1 MAGPENHHPRTAPFS
16 VVLVASRWDGPAGTW
31 VREWR
36 RQSNDVEL
44 IVVDVSPETD
54 LVTRVPPEV
63 KVVEGHRG
71 TASMAL
77 NAGLEAVTAPRVLL
91 QVEPRLPPEHFVEK
105 VRKINAAPDAVIIGP
120 GGPPAGVAESA
131 LDILMLHLV
140 QPDAVH
146 QAPSRWATVP
156 GSLWVL
162 FPTRVLQ
169 HLGGLEAVEGHFELA
184 IQDACLRLGRHR
196 DPVRVDGIPWAVNRR
211 SVKALASDIR
221 EVTAARIQRLVR
233 RPDTTLE
240 PGWTFATRTAL
251 RAALERDAEGED
263 RQRVLEQV
271 GGLDLRPFARMQEWA
286 VIGRDQ
292 LRRMLVG
299 LRQQQQRWILEGLQ
313 LGLERVGAEGIPT
326 LLGRHPIRLAEGTT
340 VLLPVERD
348 DAHGLKQAVAGF
360 FRSGITRGCTLAV
373 VAGPT
378 TSSRLQRALGRE
390 WYSLQ
395 LMAALADSD
404 LVLHASSLTAPR
416 ALRMLAPCSA
426 WVPVERLQGEAWAL
440 HARVCG
446 TRALRPNPAAPWPI
460 DVARPVRLLSW
471 PRWTDDHAL
480 RQFFTDVVVPLAHDE
495 DVTLCLRFDTEQDGS
510 LADAKARMDAL
521 TAEILPGTTDLEI
534 LILSESMPHNTPER
548 LGLSIHAWIGDTPD
562 DAFVDA
568 VGAPVFPTPQP
579 VLATWAQL
587 RAELQAWDAP
597 TTG

>member
-16 VVLVASRWDGPAGTW
+16 VVLVAHRWDGTAGSW

-36 RQSNDVEL
+36 RQSDDVEL

-71 TASMAL
+71 TSSMAF
-77 NAGLEAVTAPRVLL
+77 NAGLEAVTAPRVVL
-91 QVEPRLPPEHFVEK
+91 QIEPRLPPDDFVQQIGQVK
-105 VRKINAAPDAVIIGP
+105 ASPDAIIIGP

-140 QPDAVH
+140 TTDVVH

-156 GSLWVL
+156 GSIWVL
-162 FPTRVLQ
+162 FPTQVLR
-169 HLGGLEAVEGHFELA
+169 HLGGLEAAEAHFELA
-184 IQDACLRLGRHR
+184 IQDACMRLSRNR
-196 DPVRVDGIPWAVNRR
+196 EPVRVEGIPWAVNRR
-211 SVKALASDIR
+211 TVRQLADDIR
-221 EVTAARIQRLVR
+221 EATAARIERLVR

-240 PGWTFATRTAL
+240 PGWTFATRSAL
-251 RAALERDAEGED
+251 QAALDRDSNGED
-263 RQRVLEQV
+263 RQQVLEQV
-271 GGLDLRPFARMQEWA
+271 GGLDLRPFARMLEWA
-286 VIGRDQ
+286 PIGRDQ

-299 LRQQQQRWILEGLQ
+299 LRQQQQRWVLEGLQ
-313 LGLERVGAEGIPT
+313 TGLERVGANGIPT
-326 LLGRHPIRLAEGTT
+326 LLGRHPIRLGEGTT

-378 TSSRLQRALGRE
+378 TSGRLQRALGRE

-460 DVARPVRLLSW
+460 DAARPVRLLSW
-471 PRWTDDHAL
+471 PRWNDADAL
-480 RQFFTDVVVPLAHDE
+480 RAFFTDVVVPLADDTE
-495 DVTLCLRFDTEQDGS
+495 VTLCLRFDTDQDGS
-510 LADAKARMDAL
+510 LADAKASLNAL
-521 TAEILPGTTDLEI
+521 AGELLPTGAELEM
-534 LILSESMPHNTPER
+534 LILSEPMSDNTAER
-548 LGLSIHAWIGDTPD
+548 LGLSVHAWIGDTPD
-562 DAFVDA
+562 HAFVKA

-579 VLATWAQL
+579 VLVTWSQL
-587 RAELQAWDAP
+587 SAELQAWDAP